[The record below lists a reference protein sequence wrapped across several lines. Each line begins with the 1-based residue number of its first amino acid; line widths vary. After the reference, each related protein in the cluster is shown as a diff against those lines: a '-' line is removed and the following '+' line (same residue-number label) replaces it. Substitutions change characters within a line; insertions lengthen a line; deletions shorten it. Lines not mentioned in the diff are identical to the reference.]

1 MKTFEIEIKEVLSRV
16 IRIEAESQSN
26 ALLKVKEKYRNE
38 EIVLDAGDYKETEI
52 MPFIDEFKVET
63 IIQNIRDKDE
73 RVVLSE
79 ILQFIGI
86 TKDKSQIISVEAGSS
101 QEIVNENYLIEI
113 GIPSFNINKTM
124 KYINMFYRGEFS
136 TN

>member
-1 MKTFEIEIKEVLSRV
+1 MKTFEIEVHEILSRV
-16 IRIEAESQSN
+16 IRIEAESQSD
-26 ALLKVKEKYRNE
+26 ALLKVKEMYRNE
-38 EIVLDAGDYKETEI
+38 EIVLDADDYKETEI
-52 MPFIDEFKVET
+52 MPFIDESKVET

-86 TKDKSQIISVEAGSS
+86 TKDKSNIIAAEAGSS
-101 QEIVNENYLIEI
+101 QEIVNENYLIEV
-113 GIPSFNINKTM
+113 GIPSFSINKAM

-136 TN
+136 AN

>member
-1 MKTFEIEIKEVLSRV
+1 MKTFEIEVQEILSRV
-16 IRIEAESQSN
+16 IRIEAENQSD

-38 EIVLDAGDYKETEI
+38 EIVLDANDYKETEI
-52 MPFIDEFKVET
+52 MPFIDESKIET

-86 TKDKSQIISVEAGSS
+86 TKDKSHIISVEAGSS
-101 QEIVNENYLIEI
+101 QEIVNENYLIQV
-113 GIPSFNINKTM
+113 GIPSFNINKAM

>member
-1 MKTFEIEIKEVLSRV
+1 MKTFEIEVQEILSRV

>member
-1 MKTFEIEIKEVLSRV
+1 MKTFEIEVQEILSRV

-38 EIVLDAGDYKETEI
+38 EIVLDADDYKETEI